1 MLPNFDGVK
10 FLNPLKVGLLTLA
23 ALASIVVMSLKI
35 TSNKSGFG
43 EYVTYKTVLK
53 DASGIFEKSPI
64 KVAGINAGR
73 IKSIVLNGSE
83 GALITFEMLE
93 GIKLTNN
100 SRLKIKSVGFL
111 GDKFLDIVLGDQNA
125 EKLPENSMIPSEGGG
140 GFEEL
145 SKDAGEVLKEVKE
158 IAVTIKESLKDAEGK
173 NMVKEIIA
181 NIHDITA
188 SLKRITTANEDKIN
202 QIVDDVRAISEQLA
216 FETDR
221 NQKDSLMAD
230 LSKIGPILDKA
241 DVAVG
246 DLKIIMADLKDGKGT
261 VGKLLRDDAVVDQV
275 SQTLSSVNRLVN
287 RINNIE
293 ADIGLSTGA
302 NTRTGT
308 DTRFDLDIY
317 PAPERFFRLG
327 IVTNEFGPQSESES
341 DTYTST
347 NGGATQHVNTR
358 KIDKSDF
365 KFNFQIG
372 RRIQRFGLRAG
383 LIESTGG
390 VGLDYFF
397 PDWGI
402 RTGMELFDYQKNAG
416 PNLRLMTEIKLWNVL
431 FARVAGEDL
440 VSKDGS
446 QSATFSLGLRFSD
459 QDLAALI
466 GIFAR

>member
-1 MLPNFDGVK
+1 M
-10 FLNPLKVGLLTLA
+10 KVGLLTLA
-23 ALASIVVMSLKI
+23 ALVSIMVMSLKI

-43 EYVTYKTVLK
+43 DYTPYKTILK

-73 IKSIVLNGSE
+73 ITSIEIHGSD
-83 GALITFEMLE
+83 GALITFEMLDS
-93 GIKLTNN
+93 IKLTEH

-111 GDKFLDIVLGDQNA
+111 GDKYLDIILGDQSA
-125 EKLPENSMIPSEGGG
+125 PRLPPNSYVPSMSGE

-145 SKDAGEVLKEVKE
+145 SKDAGEVLKEVRE
-158 IAVTIKESLKDAEGK
+158 IAKTIKESLRDEQGK
-173 NMVKEIIA
+173 NMIKEIIA
-181 NIHDITA
+181 NVHDVTN
-188 SLKRITTANEDKIN
+188 SLKRLSTGNEEKIA
-202 QIVDDVRAISEQLA
+202 QIVDEVKAISEQIA

-221 NQKDSLMAD
+221 YQKDSVMGD
-230 LSKIGPILDKA
+230 LAKIGPILDKA
-241 DVAVG
+241 DAAVA
-246 DLKIIMADLKDGKGT
+246 DLQIIMTDLKDGKGT

-293 ADIGLSTGA
+293 ADIKLTTGA
-302 NTRTGT
+302 NTRLGS
-308 DTRFDLDIY
+308 DTRFNLDIY
-317 PAPERFFRLG
+317 PAPERFFRIG
-327 IVTNEFGPQSESES
+327 IVTNQFGPQSQSRTE
-341 DTYTST
+341 TYTST
-347 NGGATQHVNTR
+347 NGAAEVHERVR
-358 KIDKSDF
+358 EIDYSDF

-390 VGLDYFF
+390 VGLDYYF

-402 RTGMELFDYQKNAG
+402 QTAAELFDYQKAAG
-416 PNLRLMTEIKLWNVL
+416 PNLRLLTEIKIWNVL
-431 FARVAGEDL
+431 FTRIAGEDL
-440 VSKDGS
+440 ISKDGS

>member
-1 MLPNFDGVK
+1 
-10 FLNPLKVGLLTLA
+10 LNPLKVGLLTLA
-23 ALASIVVMSLKI
+23 ALASVVVMSLKI
-35 TSNKSGFG
+35 TTNKSGFG
-43 EYVTYKTVLK
+43 DYTTYKTVLK
-53 DASGIFEKSPI
+53 DASGIFEKSSI

-73 IKSIVLNGSE
+73 IKTIELNGAD
-83 GALITFEMLE
+83 GALVTFEMLE

-111 GDKFLDIVLGDQNA
+111 GDKYLDIVLGDQNA
-125 EKLPENSMIPSEGGG
+125 SKLDPESFIPAEGGE

-145 SKDAGEVLKEVKE
+145 SKDASEVLKEVKE
-158 IAVTIKESLKDAEGK
+158 IAKTIKESLRDEQGRNMLKD
-173 NMVKEIIA
+173 IIA
-181 NIHDITA
+181 NIHDITG
-188 SLKRITTANEDKIN
+188 SLKRLSTGNEDKIG
-202 QIVDDVRAISEQLA
+202 QIIDEVKAISEQLA

-221 NQKDSLMAD
+221 NQQNSLMGD

-241 DVAVG
+241 DAAVT
-246 DLKIIMADLKDGKGT
+246 DLKIIIADLKDGKGT

-302 NTRTGT
+302 NTLKGT

-327 IVTNEFGPQSESES
+327 IVTNQFGPQSESET
-341 DTYTST
+341 DTYTRV
-347 NGGATQHVNTR
+347 NDGAEVRTNTR
-358 KIDKSDF
+358 KLDYSDF

-372 RRIQRFGLRAG
+372 RRIQSFGLRAG

-390 VGLDYFF
+390 VGVDYFI

-402 RTGMELFDYQKNAG
+402 RTGAELFDYQKDAG
-416 PNLRLMTEIKLWNVL
+416 PNLRLMTEVKLWNVL

-440 VSKDGS
+440 ISKTGS
-446 QSATFSLGLRFSD
+446 QSATISLGLRFSD

>member
-1 MLPNFDGVK
+1 M
-10 FLNPLKVGLLTLA
+10 
-23 ALASIVVMSLKI
+23 ASVVVMSLKI

-43 EYVTYKTVLK
+43 EYVTYKTILD
-53 DASGIFEKSPI
+53 DASGIFEKSSI

-73 IKSIVLNGSE
+73 IKKIQLNGSQ
-83 GALITFEMLE
+83 GALVTFEMLE
-93 GIKLTNN
+93 EVKLTDK

-111 GDKFLDIVLGDQNA
+111 GDKYLDIILGDQSG
-125 EKLPENSMIPSEGGG
+125 ERLPPNSMIRSEGGQ

-145 SKDAGEVLKEVKE
+145 GKDAGEVLKEVKE
-158 IAVTIKESLKDAEGK
+158 IAKTIKEALRDEQGK

-181 NIHDITA
+181 NIHDITG
-188 SLKRITTANEDKIN
+188 SLKRLSSGNEDKIN

-221 NQKDSLMAD
+221 YQKDSLMGD

-241 DVAVG
+241 DSAVS
-246 DLKIIMADLKDGKGT
+246 DLKIIIADLKDGKGT

-308 DTRFDLDIY
+308 DTRFDMDIY

-327 IVTNEFGPQSESES
+327 IVTNEFGPQNQRES
-341 DTYTST
+341 DTYTT
-347 NGGATQHVNTR
+347 VNDGTTTHTNTR
-358 KIDKSDF
+358 KIDHSNF

-402 RTGMELFDYQKNAG
+402 RTGVELFDYQKEAG
-416 PNLRLMTEIKLWNVL
+416 PNLRVIGEFKLWNVL
-431 FARVAGEDL
+431 FARIAGEDL
-440 VSKDGS
+440 VSKSGA

-459 QDLAALI
+459 QDLAALV

>member
-1 MLPNFDGVK
+1 M
-10 FLNPLKVGLLTLA
+10 NPLKVGLLTLA
-23 ALASIVVMSLKI
+23 ALASVVIMSLKI
-35 TSNKSGFG
+35 TTNKSGFG
-43 EYVTYKTVLK
+43 NYVTYKTVLK
-53 DASGIFEKSPI
+53 DASGIFEKSSI

-73 IKSIVLNGSE
+73 IKSIELNGAD
-83 GALITFEMLE
+83 GALLTFEMLE
-93 GIKLTNN
+93 GIKITNN
-100 SRLKIKSVGFL
+100 SRMKIKSVGFL
-111 GDKFLDIVLGDQNA
+111 GDKYLDIILGDQSA
-125 EKLPENSMIPSEGGG
+125 EKLPPESFVLVEGGE

-158 IAVTIKESLKDAEGK
+158 IAKTIKESLRDEQGRNMLKD
-173 NMVKEIIA
+173 IIA
-181 NIHDITA
+181 NIHDITG
-188 SLKRITTANEDKIN
+188 SLKRLSSGNEDKIN
-202 QIVDDVRAISEQLA
+202 QIVDEVKAISEQLA

-221 NQKDSLMAD
+221 YQKGSLMGD

-241 DVAVG
+241 DASVS
-246 DLKIIMADLKDGKGT
+246 DLKTIIADLKDGKGT
-261 VGKLLRDDAVVDQV
+261 IGKLLRDDAVVDQV

-302 NTRTGT
+302 NTRNGT

-327 IVTNEFGPQSESES
+327 VVTNEFGPQTQSET

-347 NGGATQHVNTR
+347 DGGAEVHKYSR
-358 KIDKSDF
+358 KVDHSKF

-397 PDWGI
+397 PDWGV
-402 RTGMELFDYQKNAG
+402 RTGVELFDYQKDAG

-431 FARVAGEDL
+431 FARIAGEDL
-440 VSKDGS
+440 VSKSKS

>member
-1 MLPNFDGVK
+1 M
-10 FLNPLKVGLLTLA
+10 NPLKVGLLTLA
-23 ALASIVVMSLKI
+23 AMASVIVMSLKI

-43 EYVTYKTVLK
+43 EYVTYKTILQ
-53 DASGIFEKSPI
+53 DASGIFEKSSI

-73 IKSIVLNGSE
+73 IKKIQLNGAQ
-83 GALITFEMLE
+83 GALVTFEMLE
-93 GIKLTNN
+93 EVKLTDK
-100 SRLKIKSVGFL
+100 SILKIKSVGFL
-111 GDKFLDIVLGDQNA
+111 GDKYLDIILGDQSGDR
-125 EKLPENSMIPSEGGG
+125 LPPESFVTAQAGEGI
-140 GFEEL
+140 EEL

-158 IAVTIKESLKDAEGK
+158 IAKTIKESLRDEQGK

-181 NIHDITA
+181 NIHDITG
-188 SLKRITTANEDKIN
+188 SLKRLSTGNEDKIN
-202 QIVDDVRAISEQLA
+202 QIIDDVQAISDQLA

-221 NQKDSLMAD
+221 SQKDSLMGD

-241 DVAVG
+241 DTAVT
-246 DLKIIMADLKDGKGT
+246 DLKIIIADLKDGKGT

-308 DTRFDLDIY
+308 DTRFDMDIY

-327 IVTNEFGPQSESES
+327 IVTNEFGPESQTET
-341 DTYTST
+341 DTYTSVN
-347 NGGATQHVNTR
+347 NGNEVHVNKR
-358 KIDKSDF
+358 QVDHSSF

-390 VGLDYFF
+390 VGLDYFL

-402 RTGMELFDYQKNAG
+402 RTGMELFDYQKEAG

-431 FARVAGEDL
+431 FARIAGEDL
-440 VSKDGS
+440 VSKSGD
-446 QSATFSLGLRFSD
+446 QSATFSLGLRFTD

>member
-1 MLPNFDGVK
+1 MNFDGVK

-23 ALASIVVMSLKI
+23 ALASVVIMSLKI
-35 TSNKSGFG
+35 TTNKSGFG

-53 DASGIFEKSPI
+53 DASGIFEKSSI

-73 IKSIVLNGSE
+73 IKSIELHGSE
-83 GALITFEMLE
+83 GALLTFEMLE

-111 GDKFLDIVLGDQNA
+111 GDKYLDIILGDQNS
-125 EKLPENSMIPSEGGG
+125 EKLPAESMIPAEGGE

-145 SKDAGEVLKEVKE
+145 SKDAGEVLKEIKE
-158 IAVTIKESLKDAEGK
+158 IAKTIKESLRDEQGK

-181 NIHDITA
+181 NIHDITG
-188 SLKRITTANEDKIN
+188 SLKRLTTGNEDKIN
-202 QIVDDVRAISEQLA
+202 QIIDEVKSITQQLA

-221 NQKDSLMAD
+221 NQTDSLMGD

-241 DVAVG
+241 DTAVN

-261 VGKLLRDDAVVDQV
+261 IGKLLRDDAVVDQV

-302 NTRTGT
+302 NTRNGT

-327 IVTNEFGPQSESES
+327 VVTNEFGRVNESETE
-341 DTYTST
+341 TYTRTDNGPTVYT
-347 NGGATQHVNTR
+347 NKR
-358 KIDKSDF
+358 KINKDAF

-390 VGLDYFF
+390 VGMDYFF
-397 PDWGI
+397 PDWGV
-402 RTGMELFDYQKNAG
+402 RTGLELFDYQKVAG
-416 PNLRLMTEIKLWNVL
+416 PNLRFMTEVKLWNVM
-431 FARVAGEDL
+431 FARIAGEDL
-440 VSKDGS
+440 VSKSGN

>member
-1 MLPNFDGVK
+1 M
-10 FLNPLKVGLLTLA
+10 NPLKVGLLTLA

-43 EYVTYKTVLK
+43 DYVTYKTVLK
-53 DASGIFEKSPI
+53 DASGIFEKSSI

-73 IKSIVLNGSE
+73 IKTIELNGAD
-83 GALITFEMLE
+83 GALVTFEMLE
-93 GIKLTNN
+93 GIKITNN
-100 SRLKIKSVGFL
+100 TRLKIKSVGLL
-111 GDKFLDIVLGDQNA
+111 GDKYLDIMLGDQNA
-125 EKLPENSMIPSEGGG
+125 DQLAPNSMVPAEGGE

-158 IAVTIKESLKDAEGK
+158 IAKTIKESLRDEQGR

-181 NIHDITA
+181 NIHDISG
-188 SLKRITTANEDKIN
+188 SLKRMSTGNEDKIN
-202 QIVDDVRAISEQLA
+202 QIIDEVKAISEQLA

-221 NQKDSLMAD
+221 YQKDSLMAD

-241 DVAVG
+241 DAAVA
-246 DLKIIMADLKDGKGT
+246 DLKTIIGDLKDGKGT

-302 NTRTGT
+302 NTRNGT

-327 IVTNEFGPQSESES
+327 IVTNEFGPQSEKES

-347 NGGATQHVNTR
+347 NGGAETHVYKR
-358 KIDKSDF
+358 KIDHSSF

-390 VGLDYFF
+390 VGLDYYL

-402 RTGMELFDYQKNAG
+402 RTGMELFDYQKEAG
-416 PNLRLMTEIKLWNVL
+416 PNLRLMTEVKLWNVL

-440 VSKDGS
+440 ISKDKQ

>member
-1 MLPNFDGVK
+1 M
-10 FLNPLKVGLLTLA
+10 NPLKVGLLTLA
-23 ALASIVVMSLKI
+23 ALASVVVMSLKI

-43 EYVTYKTVLK
+43 DYVEYKTILK
-53 DASGIFEKSPI
+53 DASGIFEKSSI

-73 IKSIVLNGSE
+73 IKAIELNGAD
-83 GALITFEMLE
+83 GAMVTFEMLE
-93 GIKLTNN
+93 GVKLTKN
-100 SRLKIKSVGFL
+100 SQLKIKSVGFL
-111 GDKFLDIVLGDQNA
+111 GDKYLDIILGDQNA
-125 EKLPENSMIPSEGGG
+125 DRLPPGSMVQASGGE

-158 IAVTIKESLKDAEGK
+158 IAKTIKESLRDEQGR
-173 NMVKEIIA
+173 NVVKEIIT
-181 NIHDITA
+181 NINDISA
-188 SLKRITTANEDKIN
+188 SLKRMTTGNEDKIN
-202 QIVDDVRAISEQLA
+202 QIMDDVKAISEQLA

-221 NQKDSLMAD
+221 YQKDSLMGD
-230 LSKIGPILDKA
+230 LSKIGPILDKT
-241 DVAVG
+241 DKAVT
-246 DLKIIMADLKDGKGT
+246 DLQIIIADLKDGKGT

-327 IVTNEFGPQSESES
+327 IVTNEFGPQTETETES
-341 DTYTST
+341 YTST
-347 NGGATQHVNTR
+347 DGGPETKKEVR
-358 KIDKSDF
+358 KINKSDF

-390 VGLDYFF
+390 VGLDYYF

-402 RTGMELFDYQKNAG
+402 RTGMEVFDYQKDAG
-416 PNLRLMTEIKLWNVL
+416 PNLRLMTEVKIWNVL

-440 VSKDGS
+440 ISKDGS
-446 QSATFSLGLRFSD
+446 QSATFSLGLRFND

>member
-1 MLPNFDGVK
+1 MNFDGVK

-23 ALASIVVMSLKI
+23 ALASVIVMSLKI
-35 TSNKSGFG
+35 TANKTGFG
-43 EYVTYKTVLK
+43 DYVTYKTVLK
-53 DASGIFEKSPI
+53 DASGIFEKSSI

-73 IKSIVLNGSE
+73 IKSIELNGAD
-83 GALITFEMLE
+83 GALLTFEMLE
-93 GIKLTNN
+93 GIKLTSD

-111 GDKFLDIVLGDQNA
+111 GDKYLDIVLGDQSL
-125 EKLPENSMIPSEGGG
+125 ERLPENSFIQSQGGD

-145 SKDAGEVLKEVKE
+145 AKDAGEVLKEVKE
-158 IAVTIKESLKDAEGK
+158 IAKTIKESLKDDQGRNVIK
-173 NMVKEIIA
+173 DIVA
-181 NIHDITA
+181 NINEMSA
-188 SLKRITTANEDKIN
+188 SLKRITTGNEDKIN
-202 QIVDDVRAISEQLA
+202 KIVDDINRISEQMA
-216 FETDR
+216 FESDR
-221 NQKDSLMAD
+221 NEKGSLMSD
-230 LSKIGPILDKA
+230 LSKIGPILDKVDSA
-241 DVAVG
+241 AS
-246 DLKIIMADLKDGKGT
+246 DLKVIIADLKDGKGT

-302 NTRTGT
+302 NTRLGT

-327 IVTNEFGPQSESES
+327 IVTNDFGPVQESQQ
-341 DTYTST
+341 DTYTSS
-347 NGGATQHVNTR
+347 NGGAESQVSTR
-358 KIDKSDF
+358 KVNKSDY

-390 VGLDYFF
+390 VGLDYYL

-402 RTGMELFDYQKNAG
+402 RTGMELFDYQKDAG
-416 PNLRLMTEIKLWNVL
+416 PNLRLMTEVKIWNVL
-431 FARVAGEDL
+431 FARIAGEDL
-440 VSKDGS
+440 VSKDKK
-446 QSATFSLGLRFSD
+446 QSATFSLGLRFND